1 MNTGEPLLLAW
12 LERAHLSLVAEMP
25 PPKTLWAPSLFA
37 ACELLGHYI
46 VQHLKAAEVGLCVF
60 EAVARFRDSPKVMF
74 RRQNEAQKRRGIL
87 LKMTTCIEGV
97 LLEKEKA
104 SDRWGKVLIA
114 DPHYGISYQSRLLSL
129 WDETTIAE
137 KFLLLGGER
146 AAREECGKLTRKEI
160 AELASVLCGRGTL
173 RSGQQNPD
181 SIDARL
187 MVSVDQLQNAR
198 EKVAPLQA
206 HRLWRYSFPLLDRA
220 AAIPVFF
227 DGLQRRVTWIG
238 KT

>member
-1 MNTGEPLLLAW
+1 MNTEEPLLLAW
-12 LERAHLSLVAEMP
+12 LERAHLSLGAEAP
-25 PPKTLWAPSLFA
+25 PPRTLSTACIFA

-46 VQHLKAAEVGLCVF
+46 VQHLKATEVGLCVF
-60 EAVARFRDSPKVMF
+60 EAVARRGDSPKAMF

-87 LKMTTCIEGV
+87 LKVIAHIEGV

-104 SDRWGKVLIA
+104 SERWSKVLIA
-114 DPHYGISYQSRLLSL
+114 EPQYGISYQSRLLSL

-160 AELASVLCGRGTL
+160 AALASVLCGRGTL
-173 RSGQQNPD
+173 RSGQQDPD

-187 MVSVDQLQNAR
+187 VVSVDQLKSAR

-206 HRLWRYSFPLLDRA
+206 HHLWRYSFPLIDRT

-227 DGLQRRVTWIG
+227 GGLQRRVTWIG

>member
-1 MNTGEPLLLAW
+1 MTAEEPLLLAW
-12 LERAHLSLVAEMP
+12 LERAHLSLVAEVP
-25 PPKTLWAPSLFA
+25 PPKTLSTPSLFA

-60 EAVARFRDSPKVMF
+60 ESVARIGDSPKVMF

-87 LKMTTCIEGV
+87 LKMIARIEGA

-104 SDRWGKVLIA
+104 SERWAKALIS
-114 DPHYGISYQSRLLSL
+114 DPHYGTSYQSRLLAL
-129 WDETTIAE
+129 WDETTVAE
-137 KFLLLGGER
+137 KFVLLGGEH
-146 AAREECGKLTRKEI
+146 AACEECGKLTRKEI

-173 RSGQQNPD
+173 RSGQQDPD

-187 MVSVDQLQNAR
+187 VVSVDQLKSAR

-206 HRLWRYSFPLLDRA
+206 HRLWRYSFPLIDRA

-227 DGLQRRVTWIG
+227 GGLQRRVTWIG